1 MRELPSVLST
11 VVVPRVFSP
20 SQLSLGIDC
29 RLRLVLAA
37 GGAKVG
43 RLPTHPAAERGSV
56 FHQLL
61 ERAGRGAIPRCG
73 DSREAVEKELRR
85 LLDDA
90 ATRLSSDTTT
100 AHYAHL
106 EDAFSTVEW
115 HNARQRVLAIATRLL
130 NETSPMDSSWEQ
142 KTEHEPLRYED
153 LGPSGRWPE
162 VRIQAPELRLSGR
175 MDAVEK
181 HLSGRVV
188 VRDYKSGHV
197 YDRDGR
203 LQHSIE
209 LQLRLY
215 ALAILESDPAAD
227 VELFVTRD
235 SDEQIHL
242 DSASAEEAR
251 DWLVGTLDGLPPG
264 AMLTARE
271 LAAPGPH
278 CASCPFRPA
287 CGAYLDAAPDLWLI
301 GTPSAA
307 MPLDTWGEVL
317 SFRRCED
324 SRLVLDLLDAAGRR
338 VKILRLDDRHAL
350 LHRVEYGA
358 MLWFFG
364 LASSPGRLIEGRWL
378 HPRNF
383 YELPADPLQRRAWS
397 LAVFTDSFRA
407 GALSS

>member
-20 SQLSLGIDC
+20 SHLSLGIDC

-37 GGAKVG
+37 GGAKVN

-61 ERAGRGAIPRCG
+61 ERAGRGIIPRCG

-85 LLDDA
+85 LLDDT
-90 ATRLSSDTTT
+90 ATRLSSDTAS
-100 AHYAHL
+100 AHFAHL
-106 EDAFSTVEW
+106 ENAFSTVAW

-130 NETSPMDSSWEQ
+130 DETSPLDSSLEQ
-142 KTEHEPLRYED
+142 KTEQDPFQYED

-162 VRIQAPELRLSGR
+162 VRIQAPKLRLSGR
-175 MDAVEK
+175 MDVVEK
-181 HLSGRVV
+181 HLSGRVA
-188 VRDYKSGHV
+188 VRDYKSGRVH
-197 YDRDGR
+197 DREGR
-203 LQHSIE
+203 LQQSIE

-215 ALAILESDPAAD
+215 ALAILEHDAGAD

-235 SDEQIHL
+235 SDEQIQL

-251 DWLVGTLDGLPPG
+251 EWLVATLDGLPPG
-264 AMLTARE
+264 ATLAAKE
-271 LAAPGPH
+271 LAVPGPH

-301 GTPSAA
+301 GTPSVA
-307 MPLDTWGEVL
+307 MPLDVWGEVL
-317 SFRRCED
+317 FSQRHQDE
-324 SRLVLDLLDAAGRR
+324 RLVLDLLDAAGRR

-350 LHRVEYGA
+350 LHHVEYGA
-358 MLWFFG
+358 KLWFFG
-364 LASSPGRLIEGRWL
+364 LASSPGRLTKGRWL

-383 YELPADPLQRRAWS
+383 YELPADQSQRRAWS
-397 LAVFTDSFRA
+397 LAVL
-407 GALSS
+407 GLSAE